1 MLITEK
7 MCLFS
12 WLLTGFGKSLCYEAL
27 PYVIDYK
34 LGTDRNIVLVIL
46 PLVLLMIDQVYGVS
60 VFQSAMLSS
69 NIFLNISVILYTP
82 MTDTSDIFPRISI
95 YA

>member
-1 MLITEK
+1 MTEK

-34 LGTDRNIVLVIL
+34 LGTDRSMVLVIS
-46 PLVLLMIDQVYGVS
+46 PLVSLMIDQVRSLYARIVP
-60 VFQSAMLSS
+60 AAILRS
-69 NIFLNISVILYTP
+69 NIFGYLS
-82 MTDTSDIFPRISI
+82 IFVHTHDGYLRYIF
-95 YA
+95 